1 MFWQRRFSPS
11 VLYIGCSGQAA
22 IIEKPRE
29 MIDEC
34 EAENQVSFIS
44 FSLTQL
50 QRAREA
56 MPGISAG
63 CPAAPTAS
71 ASFEQIASLFRL
83 GRSKKAEC

>member
-29 MIDEC
+29 RIDEY
-34 EAENQVSFIS
+34 EVADQVSLIS
-44 FSLTQL
+44 LNLTQL

-56 MPGISAG
+56 MPEISAG
-63 CPAAPTAS
+63 CLAAPTAS

-83 GRSKKAEC
+83 GQSKKAEC